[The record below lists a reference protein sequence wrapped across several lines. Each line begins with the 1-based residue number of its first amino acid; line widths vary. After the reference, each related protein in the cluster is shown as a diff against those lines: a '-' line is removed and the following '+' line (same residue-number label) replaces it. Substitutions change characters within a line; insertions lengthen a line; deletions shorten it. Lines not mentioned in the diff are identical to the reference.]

1 MTAMSEAYTF
11 SASDGAM
18 NTTTSDGVISAI
30 MVGFPS
36 SETMSW
42 KTYESDEVGV
52 TNNERA
58 VLTKRVMSLRF
69 SLLRERWYRERG
81 PTSSISHIVRC
92 DSYQQIVK
100 MGKEALP
107 LILAQLKLE
116 GDNPDHWF
124 IALESITGKDPIP
137 ENAYG
142 NMLKMAEAWF
152 FWAEENNVW

>member
-11 SASDGAM
+11 SISNGVM

-30 MVGFPS
+30 MVGPSS

-52 TNNERA
+52 TNNEMA
-58 VLTKRVMSLRF
+58 VLSKEVMSLRF
-69 SLLRERWYRERG
+69 SLLRERWHRERG

-92 DSYQQIVK
+92 DSYQQIIK
-100 MGKEALP
+100 MGKKVIP
-107 LILAQLKLE
+107 LILAQLKQE

-124 IALESITGKDPIP
+124 TALESITGKDPIP

-142 NMLKMAEAWF
+142 NMLKMAEAWL
-152 FWAEENNVW
+152 FWAEENNVR